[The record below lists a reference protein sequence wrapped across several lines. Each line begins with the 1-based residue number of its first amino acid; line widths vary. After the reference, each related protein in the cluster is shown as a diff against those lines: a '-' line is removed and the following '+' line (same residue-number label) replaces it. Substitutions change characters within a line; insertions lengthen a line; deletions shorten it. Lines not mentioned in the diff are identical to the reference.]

1 MAEISK
7 DSICSTLLEI
17 CPAIMDLSDE
27 EILSGPSDL
36 EGPYHRLDVLAS
48 LEVEDDVEAE
58 VESLLRDPGFR
69 QGLEAVTRLRRVY
82 SLRLEIERARSIL
95 DSPDP
100 WETLKGFAFYPNYL
114 TLARTEFEGADL
126 KPGDRVVFLGS
137 GPLPLSLI
145 VLCREHGLEGIGIE
159 REPPWA
165 ELSRKV
171 IEKLG
176 LSTRIEIL
184 TGDHFSFPL
193 EKECKLVMVAAMA
206 QPKDE
211 IFDHLARVSPPGTKI
226 SYRIYEKG
234 LRRLLDIDYSFS
246 PPAKLQ
252 EHLRIRPE
260 PPVNNT
266 VVFLTRKAH

>member
-7 DSICSTLLEI
+7 DSICSTLLDI

-27 EILSGPSDL
+27 EILTGPSDL
-36 EGPYHRLDVLAS
+36 EVPFHRLDVLAS
-48 LEVEDDVEAE
+48 LEVEDEA
-58 VESLLRDPGFR
+58 VESLLRDPGLR
-69 QGLEAVTRLRRVY
+69 HVLEAVTRLRRVY
-82 SLRLEIERARSIL
+82 SLRLEIEHARSIL
-95 DSPDP
+95 DGPDP
-100 WETLKGFAFYPNYL
+100 WETLKGFAYYSNYL

-159 REPPWA
+159 REPRWA

-171 IEKLG
+171 TEKLD

-184 TGDHFSFPL
+184 AGDHFSFPL
-193 EKECKLVMVAAMA
+193 EKECKLIMVAAMA

-266 VVFLTRKAH
+266 VVFLNANIFF